1 MPAAFFDRGTGRVCK
16 KYTHPVHAFMMT
28 GSHNKYAAHTHRYIN
43 FACTRCAQNTSNIYA
58 ISIARMSEQF
68 SSVYAHSTAMS
79 ACTCVFT
86 QECVVPGGNIYICS
100 ADCVCSLAAYIMMC
114 FLHVAARDT
123 ASVWTR
129 ARITHCGSLRAV
141 VEHAYWHSFTRHNY
155 ALKHTHTLTG
165 TPYTRR
171 ILALILC

>member
-28 GSHNKYAAHTHRYIN
+28 GSHNKYAAHTHTYIN

-129 ARITHCGSLRAV
+129 ARASHIAVRCEPSSNTHTGTLL
-141 VEHAYWHSFTRHNY
+141 HGTTMHSNT
-155 ALKHTHTLTG
+155 HTHSLARH
-165 TPYTRR
+165 TRDVY
-171 ILALILC
+171 